1 MFVSKKSLGQK
12 FCNHAFHVVIDQLI
26 KVFFNLL
33 SNQMMMNF
41 DMFYVG
47 LKDWVLQD
55 KDIQF

>member
-1 MFVSKKSLGQK
+1 MLISKKSLGQK
-12 FCNHAFHVVIDQLI
+12 FCNHIFCVTIDQLI

-33 SNQMMMNF
+33 SHQMMMDF

-55 KDIQF
+55 KDLQF